1 MTGGTGQPD
10 RTAAAPESGAA
21 LNGPH
26 GVLLAAGA
34 SRRFGSIKA
43 LARFESR
50 SLIELAV
57 ERARS
62 VVGNQLTVVLG
73 AHADAILATG
83 VLADITVL
91 RHESW
96 GNGLAESLRHGLLA
110 VPPSAPAALIMLV
123 DQPLVT
129 TTDLRSLIDTWLQDP
144 TRAAAAEYAGDVG
157 APCILP
163 RQSFAQLLELRGD
176 RGAKALLRDMP
187 GLARVPMPNATLDV
201 DTPADLDSLRR
212 G

>member
-1 MTGGTGQPD
+1 MTGGIGLAD
-10 RTAAAPESGAA
+10 RTAPATEPETAFKG
-21 LNGPH
+21 LH

-34 SRRFGSIKA
+34 SRRFGAVKA

-62 VVGNQLTVVLG
+62 VVGDELTVILG
-73 AHADAILATG
+73 AHADAILASG
-83 VLADITVL
+83 ALADVMVR

-110 VPPSAPAALIMLV
+110 VPPSAPAALVMLV

-129 TTDLRSLIDTWLQDP
+129 STDLRTLIDAWLQDP
-144 TRAAAAEYAGDVG
+144 THAAAAEYAGDVG

-163 RQSFAQLLELRGD
+163 RQSFPQLLELRGD
-176 RGAKALLRDMP
+176 RGAKSLLRDMP
-187 GLARVPMPNATLDV
+187 GLARIPMPNAALDV
-201 DTPADLDSLRR
+201 DTPADLETLRR

>member
-1 MTGGTGQPD
+1 MTGGTGLAD
-10 RTAAAPESGAA
+10 RSTPAPGPETV

-34 SRRFGSIKA
+34 SRRFGAVKA

-50 SLIELAV
+50 SLIEVAV

-62 VVGNQLTVVLG
+62 VVGNELTVVLG

-83 VLADITVL
+83 ALADITVL
-91 RHESW
+91 RHDAW

-110 VPPSAPAALIMLV
+110 VPPSAPAALVMLV

-129 TTDLRSLIDTWLQDP
+129 TTDLRSLIDAWRQDP
-144 TRAAAAEYAGDVG
+144 THAAAAEYSGDVG

-163 RQSFAQLLELRGD
+163 RQSFAQLLTLRGD

-187 GLARVPMPNATLDV
+187 GLARVPMPNAALDV
-201 DTPADLDSLRR
+201 DTPADLETLRR